1 MSPSFKLA
9 SVLLSVAIV
18 TACGGG
24 GGGGGSDDGD
34 SGTGSGSE
42 VTLVNLGISAASDAD
57 SGSSYSNTKADIV
70 IDYYQV
76 PIEELEGLYPL
87 RDAWGYLDVDGDGD
101 TDVFLGTGAPGI
113 QGEVSSQI
121 FINDGEGGL
130 TFDNSFFNDDPPPAT
145 HARKTLVADFN
156 NDSLLDMLVLDH
168 GYDADPFPG
177 SVPKLVIQD
186 STGSFSWE
194 KLTAQTGFHH
204 TGTAADIDNDGDIDV
219 FVGGF
224 EAFFFINN
232 GAASFTKVDDRY
244 DGVHPQVF
252 TSELIDIDQ
261 DGFVDLLLGGNEQY
275 DGPETIVLWGSSTGS
290 YGAENMTALPSVD
303 RYGTVLDFDAADLD
317 GDGVREIIINRT
329 GGGDGN
335 YYVGFYLQILEGT
348 KAAGYTDISAASLE
362 DPSNA
367 SFEGWVRWV
376 RAQDFD
382 GDGDIDLFSD
392 NMGDEIWEDTENGYE
407 PVADL
412 LFLNDGEGNFE
423 RSQFEDALLID
434 I

>member
-1 MSPSFKLA
+1 MSPSFKFA

-24 GGGGGSDDGD
+24 GGGGGSDDGGD
-34 SGTGSGSE
+34 GGSE
-42 VTLVNLGISAASDAD
+42 VTVADLGISAASDAD
-57 SGSSYSNTKADIV
+57 AGSSYSHTTPDIL

-76 PIEELEGLYPL
+76 PVEELEGEYPL
-87 RDAWGYLDVDGDGD
+87 RDAWGYLDIDGDGD

-113 QGEVSSQI
+113 TGEVPSQI
-121 FINDGEGGL
+121 FINDGAGGL
-130 TFDNSFFNDDPPPAT
+130 AFDNSFFNGNPPPAT

-168 GYDADPFPG
+168 GYDAEPFPG
-177 SVPKLVIQD
+177 SVPKLVMQD
-186 STGSFSWE
+186 STGSFSWQ

-224 EAFFFINN
+224 EPFFFIND
-232 GAASFTKVDDRY
+232 GSGTFRKVDDRY
-244 DGVHPQVF
+244 DGVHTQVF
-252 TSELIDIDQ
+252 TSELIDVDK
-261 DGFVDLLLGGNEQY
+261 DGFVDLLLGGNEQ
-275 DGPETIVLWGSSTGS
+275 DNQNTIILWGSSTGS
-290 YGAENMTALPSVD
+290 YSAGAMAILPAVT
-303 RYGTVLDFDAADLD
+303 RYGTVLDFDAADLN
-317 GDGVREIIINRT
+317 GDGVREVVINRT

-348 KAAGYTDISAASLE
+348 KSGGYTDISAASLE
-362 DPSNA
+362 DPANS
-367 SFEGWVRWV
+367 SFYGWVRWV
-376 RAQDFD
+376 RAQDID

-392 NMGDEIWEDTENGYE
+392 NAGDEVYEDTDAGFV